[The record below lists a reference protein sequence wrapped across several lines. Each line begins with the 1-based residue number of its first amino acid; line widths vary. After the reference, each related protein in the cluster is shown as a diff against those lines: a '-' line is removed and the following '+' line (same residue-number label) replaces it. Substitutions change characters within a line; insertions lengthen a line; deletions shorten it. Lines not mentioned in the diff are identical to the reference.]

1 MLQAIQRNNEKYQLE
16 KICKDILRGFLE
28 DILRRGPKGKLK
40 IGNNMKI
47 VEI

>member
-1 MLQAIQRNNEKYQLE
+1 MLHAIQRNNEKYPFE

-28 DILRRGPKGKLK
+28 EILRRGPKGKLK
-40 IGNNMKI
+40 IGNHMKI